1 MSRSEEAEKYFS
13 DTFNCSQAVFAPFGK
28 EMGLDEDQ
36 CLRIATSFGGGMGR
50 QQLTCGAIS
59 GALMVLGLIGGRGK
73 SDDIKKKDEVYH
85 KTVQFFD
92 EFRKL
97 HGSVSCRELLHNLDM
112 NDPNDMKEIDRLE
125 LFKNSCPRYVKDAVA
140 IIERLEKLD

>member
-1 MSRSEEAEKYFS
+1 
-13 DTFNCSQAVFAPFGK
+13 
-28 EMGLDEDQ
+28 
-36 CLRIATSFGGGMGR
+36 
-50 QQLTCGAIS
+50 
-59 GALMVLGLIGGRGK
+59 MVLGLIGGRGK